1 MIQQNYGILKFSSE
15 NSILVVKNFSNLFK
29 IINRKAIFV
38 IQGRY
43 NVLKTEGAM
52 QKLGGQKPIQDPIFD
67 GFGSIF

>member
-52 QKLGGQKPIQDPIFD
+52 QKLGGKNPKKFD
-67 GFGSIF
+67 FLWF